1 MEKEHTYTVD
11 GLINDGGG
19 GGGRE
24 GAYIWVGLYPE
35 YYIHWQMDGLISGEA

>member
-19 GGGRE
+19 GGGGGRE
-24 GAYIWVGLYPE
+24 GAYIRVGLYPE
-35 YYIHWQMDGLISGEA
+35 